1 MKKLFLLAMAAALPL
16 GVMAQDA
23 KKADTDTVKGFQFTD
38 VKTVKT
44 GSVKDQNK
52 SGTCWSFSGT
62 SFIEDEIMRKGGP
75 ELDLSEMF
83 TVRHCYDDKADKYL
97 RMDGKINFAQ
107 GGGLW
112 DIIYVLDNY
121 GLVPEEAYSGLN
133 YGEDKHSHY
142 ELSDGLTGYLNGV
155 LKNSNRRYSTA
166 WKKGLDGILDA
177 YLGPLPE
184 KFTYNGKQ
192 YTPRTFADQF
202 KLNPNDYICVTS
214 FTHHP
219 FYKAFPLE
227 VADNWLWADYQ
238 NVPMEEM
245 RQQAFD
251 RHETTDDHG
260 MTIVGIATDQKGN
273 RYYKIKNSWDT
284 NQKYGGYFYCSE
296 PYFLMKTMG
305 IMVNKEAV
313 PAAIAKKFK

>member
-107 GGGLW
+107 GGGPVGHHLCAGQ
-112 DIIYVLDNY
+112 LRSGAGR
-121 GLVPEEAYSGLN
+121 GLLGA
-133 YGEDKHSHY
+133 
-142 ELSDGLTGYLNGV
+142 ELRG
-155 LKNSNRRYSTA
+155 
-166 WKKGLDGILDA
+166 
-177 YLGPLPE
+177 
-184 KFTYNGKQ
+184 
-192 YTPRTFADQF
+192 
-202 KLNPNDYICVTS
+202 
-214 FTHHP
+214 
-219 FYKAFPLE
+219 
-227 VADNWLWADYQ
+227 
-238 NVPMEEM
+238 
-245 RQQAFD
+245 RQTLA
-251 RHETTDDHG
+251 
-260 MTIVGIATDQKGN
+260 
-273 RYYKIKNSWDT
+273 
-284 NQKYGGYFYCSE
+284 
-296 PYFLMKTMG
+296 L
-305 IMVNKEAV
+305 
-313 PAAIAKKFK
+313 

>member
-184 KFTYNGKQ
+184 KFTYNGK
-192 YTPRTFADQF
+192 
-202 KLNPNDYICVTS
+202 
-214 FTHHP
+214 
-219 FYKAFPLE
+219 
-227 VADNWLWADYQ
+227 
-238 NVPMEEM
+238 
-245 RQQAFD
+245 
-251 RHETTDDHG
+251 
-260 MTIVGIATDQKGN
+260 
-273 RYYKIKNSWDT
+273 
-284 NQKYGGYFYCSE
+284 
-296 PYFLMKTMG
+296 
-305 IMVNKEAV
+305 
-313 PAAIAKKFK
+313 